1 MSKYKGV
8 FHIHSRYSY
17 DGKMALSKIV
27 NLAKSYKFD
36 FMIITEHYEYL
47 DENQLKIIEEK
58 CNYLSSPGFVVIPGI
73 EICCESKIHLLSVG
87 KVIIYESTSLI
98 ENIKKTQEC
107 GNLAIIAHPPDDFL
121 KRFPKANRWVNG
133 LEVWNNKQDSRWS
146 PKLRSLNLLFN
157 SRRFNKLCFGYAGL
171 DLHSRAQFGSP
182 WIEINLK
189 KLGRNEI
196 LASLKKG
203 SFKIS
208 NGFLTLDSD
217 GKDYHTKFY
226 LIYNMNLLK
235 LVSVRLSRY
244 IPSTIKNYLKKLM
257 GRI

>member
-1 MSKYKGV
+1 MKKYKGF

-17 DGKMALSKIV
+17 DGKMALPKIV

-36 FMIITEHYEYL
+36 FMIVTEHYEYL
-47 DENQLKIIEEK
+47 DKKQLKIIEEK
-58 CNYLSSPGFVVIPGI
+58 CNYLSSPDFVVIPGI
-73 EICCESKIHLLSVG
+73 EICCESKIHLLSIG
-87 KVIIYESTSLI
+87 KIIVYESTLLI
-98 ENIKKTQEC
+98 QNIKKTREY

-121 KRFPKANRWVNG
+121 KRFPETNQWLNG

-146 PKLRSLNLLFN
+146 PELGRLRLLSN
-157 SRRFNKLCFGYAGL
+157 SRKFNKQCFGYAGL
-171 DLHSRAQFGSP
+171 DLHSRVQFGAP

-189 KLGRNEI
+189 KLGRDEI
-196 LASLKKG
+196 LISLRKG

-226 LIYNMNLLK
+226 LIYSMNLLK
-235 LVSVRLSRY
+235 LVSLRLSRY
-244 IPSTIKNYLKKLM
+244 VPDSIKNYLKKLM
-257 GRI
+257 GKI